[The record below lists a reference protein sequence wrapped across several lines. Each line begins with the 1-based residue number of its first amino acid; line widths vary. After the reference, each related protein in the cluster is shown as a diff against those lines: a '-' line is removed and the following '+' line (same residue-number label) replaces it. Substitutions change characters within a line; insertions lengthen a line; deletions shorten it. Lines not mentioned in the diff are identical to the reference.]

1 MAYHDMNTMMTTREM
16 VLALMAKPFIAL
28 GEFLSHGSYETS
40 RMGPLASLQ
49 KLSDADLAK
58 RGLTRAQAVQL
69 ALRSQ
74 F

>member
-16 VLALMAKPFIAL
+16 VLALLAKPFVAL
-28 GEFLSHGSYETS
+28 GEYLSLRSYQTA
-40 RMGPLASLQ
+40 RMGSLQ
-49 KLSDADLAK
+49 ALQNLSDDDLAK